1 MNFRTAFTYIA
12 NFFVL
17 LASFLIFIAIDN
29 NALRSFQVLDLILT
43 GVGILCSIFYLI
55 LVPEVKLSR

>member
-43 GVGILCSIFYLI
+43 GV
-55 LVPEVKLSR
+55 EVMIEQIDWFEKTAIYWY

>member
-43 GVGILCSIFYLI
+43 GV
-55 LVPEVKLSR
+55 EVMIEQIDWLEKTAIHWY